1 MINYHKFL
9 KKCISFLIN
18 RVIIYYRLGDYMDKL
33 FKSLK
38 IIPNDLK
45 LYIIAFSHSS
55 YVHENNLKSDYERLE
70 FLGDKVLD
78 LTISDYLYNNFDVK
92 EGDMT
97 KIRASY
103 VCENAC
109 SRYATDLNFSDY
121 IKVGHGEAMD
131 GGRYKK
137 VILADIF
144 EAFCGAMYLDLGFDI
159 AKNVILNIIVPYIE
173 NEDIVFFSDYK
184 SALQEYV
191 QTEQKSVTYEVID
204 EVGPAHSKLFTINVK
219 VDDIVFGT
227 GRGNSKK
234 EAEQEAAKD
243 ALEKLAKIN

>member
-1 MINYHKFL
+1 ME
-9 KKCISFLIN
+9 
-18 RVIIYYRLGDYMDKL
+18 KL
-33 FKSLK
+33 FQKLGITPK
-38 IIPNDLK
+38 NLK
-45 LYIIAFSHSS
+45 LYKMAFSHSS
-55 YVHENNLKSDYERLE
+55 YVNEHKLKSDYERLE

-78 LTISDYLYNNFDVK
+78 LVISDYLYNNFDIK

-109 SRYATDLNFSDY
+109 FKYASDLDFSSY
-121 IKVGHGEAMD
+121 IKVGHGEESD

-144 EAFCGAMYLDLGFDI
+144 ESFCGAMYLDLGFESTR
-159 AKNVILNIIVPYIE
+159 KVILSVIVPYIE
-173 NEDIVFFSDYK
+173 DKNIVFFSDYK

-191 QTEQKSVTYEVID
+191 QTDGKSATYEIVG
-204 EVGPAHSKLFTINVK
+204 EFGPAHNKEFHDELK
-219 VDDIVFGT
+219 VDGIIFGK
-227 GRGNSKK
+227 GIGGSKK

-243 ALEKLAKIN
+243 ALERLAK